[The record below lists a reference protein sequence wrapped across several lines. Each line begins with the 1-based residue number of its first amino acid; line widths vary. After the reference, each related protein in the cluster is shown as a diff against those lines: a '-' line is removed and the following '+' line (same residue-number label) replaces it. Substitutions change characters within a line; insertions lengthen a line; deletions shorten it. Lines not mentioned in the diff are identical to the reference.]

1 MITILDYGVGN
12 LRSVEKALQYIG
24 EETQM
29 TADPT
34 IVRQAEKLL
43 LPGVGNFGEAMQ
55 RLREKDL
62 EPALAEAAAKG
73 TPLLGICLG
82 MQMLF
87 EESEESPGI
96 PGLGLLKGRICR
108 IPDGPDRKVP
118 HMGWNS
124 LHYPH
129 EGRLFQGVAEGSY
142 VYFIHS
148 YYLQAEDPSIVKA
161 TTEYGVTI
169 QASVEQGKIFGMQYH
184 PEKSAEAGLQMLRNF
199 AAIRG
204 GDVC

>member
-12 LRSVEKALQYIG
+12 LRSGEKALQYIG

-29 TADPT
+29 TADPAQ
-34 IVRQAEKLL
+34 VRQAEKLL

-55 RLREKDL
+55 RLREKEL
-62 EPALAEAAAKG
+62 EPAIAEAVASG
-73 TPLLGICLG
+73 TPLLGICPG

-87 EESEESPGI
+87 EESEESPGV
-96 PGLGLLKGRICR
+96 PGLGLLKGKVCR
-108 IPDGPDRKVP
+108 IPDAPDRKVP

-124 LHYPH
+124 LHLQH
-129 EGRLFQGVAEGSY
+129 EGRLFAGIPEDSY

-148 YYLQAEDPSIVKA
+148 YYLQADDEFIVKA
-161 TTEYGVTI
+161 TAEYGVTI
-169 QASVEQGKIFGMQYH
+169 HASVEQGAVFGMQYH

-204 GDVC
+204 GA